1 MERDRK
7 KERESR
13 GFRARSKVSFADGEG
28 VQVASSRLKRPAT
41 LVPRAS
47 AGFSTSPYIFVYTR
61 LQADLSGG
69 WGIPSP
75 SLGQEHSRFE
85 ADTFAIFSKTRLNPF
100 LFPSMMKFQEIGGN
114 WRKFRTK
121 CEGCF

>member
-13 GFRARSKVSFADGEG
+13 GFRARSKMSFADGEG
-28 VQVASSRLKRPAT
+28 RPAT

-121 CEGCF
+121 CQGCF